1 MYAMYSTKRAQFF
14 SKNRG
19 IILSRLRVFSPGV
32 PTASLYCFEEKKKE
46 ERFVSRAEACCN
58 TDYTNS
64 ITNIAF
70 EFLFLVSC
78 FVLFV
83 AVAFCC
89 VLLLFVVVVV
99 VVVF

>member
-1 MYAMYSTKRAQFF
+1 MYSHPGCLQLACTVLRRKKRG
-14 SKNRG
+14 KRG
-19 IILSRLRVFSPGV
+19 L
-32 PTASLYCFEEKKKE
+32 CQ
-46 ERFVSRAEACCN
+46 RAEACCN

-70 EFLFLVSC
+70 EFLFLVSCFLFLVSC